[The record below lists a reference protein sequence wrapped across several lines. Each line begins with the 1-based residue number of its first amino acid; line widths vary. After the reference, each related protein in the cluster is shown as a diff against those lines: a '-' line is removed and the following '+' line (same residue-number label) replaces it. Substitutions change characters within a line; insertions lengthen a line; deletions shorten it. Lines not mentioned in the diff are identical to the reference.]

1 MPVSKGSTN
10 LPLLQKSGHV
20 GIIVI
25 ADVLLLFPR
34 RWGGFARRVGRA
46 DPRRRKKQ
54 QVRGKQKQEDRAHP
68 GGGRHV
74 SHPPEPRHAH
84 WACADSAKSRS
95 PAPPPAFKPRPR
107 SVLRRTTPS
116 TRPHPSPTFAHS
128 GARGSASHPSV
139 AYRAPPRPISSRRPP
154 PEAPPPAS
162 GPPPQICSSSGSA
175 SSQTPPHGSR
185 ASPGCAPTVPPLVSP
200 YRLRP
205 ISRLRPTA
213 PPLSL
218 AKLSNLA
225 GSCWTVL
232 LRLGAVRGGC

>member
-162 GPPPQICSSSGSA
+162 GPPPRSA
-175 SSQTPPHGSR
+175 HHLAPP
-185 ASPGCAPTVPPLVSP
+185 PP
-200 YRLRP
+200 RLRP
-205 ISRLRPTA
+205 MALGPHPAVHQRFLPLFHPTGSAPSPGSAPRLL
-213 PPLSL
+213 PL
-218 AKLSNLA
+218 A
-225 GSCWTVL
+225 
-232 LRLGAVRGGC
+232 

>member
-1 MPVSKGSTN
+1 MASPGVSAAQT
-10 LPLLQKSGHV
+10 
-20 GIIVI
+20 
-25 ADVLLLFPR
+25 
-34 RWGGFARRVGRA
+34 
-46 DPRRRKKQ
+46 
-54 QVRGKQKQEDRAHP
+54 P
-68 GGGRHV
+68 GGGR
-74 SHPPEPRHAH
+74 S
-84 WACADSAKSRS
+84 SRS
-95 PAPPPAFKPRPR
+95 EANKNRRTARIQVEAAMLATHRNHSTHTGPAQTAQSQGARPRPAPPPAFRPRPR
-107 SVLRRTTPS
+107 SVLCRTTPS

-154 PEAPPPAS
+154 PEAPPQPRAR
-162 GPPPQICSSSGSA
+162 PQICSSSGSA
-175 SSQTPPHGSR
+175 SFQTPPHGSR

-200 YRLRP
+200 CRLRP

-232 LRLGAVRGGC
+232 LRLGAVGGSC